1 MRLPTIHINGTH
13 RNNLLEE
20 LSKVSSTLGDTLY
33 AMRRASPNAR
43 DYYPQ
48 GQEAF
53 AEAVSEH
60 AGRIERIN
68 SVAAEIEAMIEHVL
82 GDAQLVA
89 AATEGDIIPEMEG
102 GGSSPDGTP

>member
-13 RNNLLEE
+13 RNNLLEG
-20 LSKVSSTLGDTLY
+20 LSKVSSTLGDALY

-53 AEAVSEH
+53 AEAASGH
-60 AGRIERIN
+60 ASRIERIS

-82 GDAQLVA
+82 GEPVSAT
-89 AATEGDIIPEMEG
+89 TEGDIIPEMEG
-102 GGSSPDGTP
+102 GGSDPNGTP